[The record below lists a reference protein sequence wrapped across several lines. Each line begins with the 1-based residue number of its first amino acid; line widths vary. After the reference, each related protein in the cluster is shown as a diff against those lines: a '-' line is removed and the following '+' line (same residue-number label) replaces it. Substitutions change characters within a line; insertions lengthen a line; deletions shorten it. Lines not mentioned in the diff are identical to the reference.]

1 MIKHTYLFTIL
12 LCSTLL
18 IACSESRETNES
30 KENKAGT
37 VFQDQIDAL
46 DKARSVE
53 DTLLKTNQQQREAIE
68 SQSR

>member
-1 MIKHTYLFTIL
+1 MIKHTNLSIMI

-18 IACSESRETNES
+18 MACSESRETSQN
-30 KENKAGT
+30 KENKAET
-37 VFQDQIDAL
+37 VFQGQIDAL

-53 DTLLKTNQQQREAIE
+53 DTLLKANQQQRETIE